1 MIKSFKTIKVKESL
15 HILIEADVKWP
26 FPNVKDP
33 CINITLLSN
42 EANLRFQSKNFKLLN
57 THTQTH
63 TYHVHTYLSIASML
77 VS

>member
-42 EANLRFQSKNFKLLN
+42 EANLIFQSKNFKLLN
-57 THTQTH
+57 THTHTH
-63 TYHVHTYLSIASML
+63 IPRTYVFMYSKHA

>member
-57 THTQTH
+57 THKHTH
-63 TYHVHTYLSIASML
+63 ITYIHIYV
-77 VS
+77 